1 MTKFITKIKGGEF
14 ELVSLIAKFLII
26 MGIPYIFLF
35 VFFDLPRSALTMSS
49 LYVTA
54 LTTLLLEKFNQA
66 KYSKIVL
73 IAGLSFTLFCYS
85 VMLGKDTGAP
95 LIFIPIISLPL
106 VFFESHEK
114 AEIFISASFPVI
126 GRFLFDF
133 FDIFYPDVLAGYREY
148 IGPFSQLIIY
158 EFAVATA
165 FLFTFLFVYFFYQN
179 ETELKKANQELGD
192 RSKRD
197 EEYKLARKF
206 QERYLPKLHKF
217 SGIMPMVFHSPSHYM
232 VSGDFYDIRVS
243 SIKDIG
249 YFLADVAGKGIEA
262 SYVAIQLHQIL
273 RKQIK
278 GNISPRE
285 IMQIMNSEVEEI
297 KTLKRMC
304 VAVYISFNTKEKTI
318 KYCRAGLDFLSIFR
332 KGIFID
338 LDEISPPIG
347 FSETN
352 DFIQGSFQ
360 YQPGDLLIA
369 STDGIFD
376 AKNRSGERYGYERF
390 RKEVVAYNSNRK
402 NWDLEEQLS
411 RSLNK
416 FLDGNPLADDVTI
429 IAFDLY

>member
-1 MTKFITKIKGGEF
+1 
-14 ELVSLIAKFLII
+14 
-26 MGIPYIFLF
+26 MGIPYLFLF
-35 VFFDLPRSALTMSS
+35 VYFDLPRSALTMSS
-49 LYVTA
+49 LYITA
-54 LTTLLLEKFNQA
+54 LMTLLLEKFSNA
-66 KYSKIVL
+66 KYSKFVL
-73 IAGLSFTLFCYS
+73 IGGLSFTLFCYS
-85 VMLGKDTGAP
+85 VILGKNTGAP

-114 AEIFISASFPVI
+114 IEIFTAASFPVI

-133 FDIFYPDVLAGYREY
+133 FDIFYPDVLIGYCEY
-148 IGPFSQLIIY
+148 TNPFAQLIIY

-165 FLFTFLFVYFFYQN
+165 FLFTFLFVCFFYQN
-179 ETELKKANQELGD
+179 EKELKKANQKLGD

-273 RKQIK
+273 RKQIR
-278 GNISPRE
+278 GNLSPRE
-285 IMQIMNSEVEEI
+285 IMQIMNCEVEEI

-304 VAVYISFNTKEKTI
+304 VAVYISFDTKEKII

-332 KGIFID
+332 DGAFID
-338 LDEISPPIG
+338 LDDISPPIG

-352 DFIQGSFQ
+352 DFVQGEIR
-360 YQPGDLLIA
+360 YQEGDLIIA

-376 AKNRSGERYGYERF
+376 AKNRSGERYGYDRF
-390 RKEVVAYNSNRK
+390 RKEIVACDANRK
-402 NWDLEEQLS
+402 NWDLDDRLA
-411 RSLNK
+411 RSLDV

-429 IAFDLY
+429 MAFNLY